1 MNNELDSESG
11 IYAALEASIITMDLE
26 SYITGWNRGAELL
39 FGYLADEVLGKHILL
54 LYADVESQG
63 EEDCFNEV
71 IANGHAEMDVKRRR
85 KDGSNFWAHL
95 HLTLVRNK
103 VGLPTRLIAYV
114 RDISSQ
120 LANEERSRLYTRI
133 FEYAR
138 EAIVI
143 TDHNRLIVSVNNA
156 YLKITGRSMQE
167 VQGTTP
173 SFLNS
178 KDKYTSKAIESTLKS
193 MGHWEGEIWDKR
205 ANGEAFPAWLTISA
219 VQTNHGTVSHYF
231 AVFSDHTEKRQTEAK
246 IHQLAYYDTLTS
258 LPNRAM
264 LFSLLAQS
272 LSEAKRKQK
281 HGSLL
286 CFNING
292 FKNIND
298 SFGHA
303 SADVLLAEL
312 AKRIR
317 LALREEDVVSR
328 FSGDEFYIALFE
340 IEQREDAILVARRIL
355 QSTAAPFYLKNQE
368 IVLLSHIGI
377 TIYPDDGYDAE
388 TLINNATVAM
398 HRAKQNN
405 QNYLF
410 YSTEMNRSSLDKIK
424 LEAELHHALDLNQ
437 FELYFQ
443 PQVDFPSKKIMG
455 AEALIRWKHPQ
466 KGMIPPSNFIPFAE
480 ETGLIVA
487 IGSWVLNEA
496 ISQIA
501 EWKKAGLSLGRL
513 AVNLSALQFKPQL
526 PDEIAA
532 ILTYHKI
539 PAELVELEL
548 TESLLMGNGQSGLLN
563 QLHSNGFSLAL
574 DDFGTGY
581 SNLAY
586 LQNYPIDYLKIDQSF
601 VKGLPDNQHSAA
613 IVRSIIDIA
622 SNLGLKLIAEGVE
635 NQAQAEYLSKL
646 GCNLIQGYYCYRP
659 MNADAFTQLLI
670 KQQSEN
676 SQENAD

>member
-26 SYITGWNRGAELL
+26 GYITGWNRGAELL

-54 LYADVESQG
+54 LYADAENQG

-85 KDGSNFWAHL
+85 KDGSDFWAHL
-95 HLTLVRNK
+95 HLTLIRNK
-103 VGLPTRLIAYV
+103 QGLGTRLIAYV

-143 TDHNRLIVSVNNA
+143 TDSNRLILSVNNA
-156 YLKITGRSMQE
+156 YLKITGRNMQE
-167 VQGTTP
+167 VQGTMP

-178 KDKYTSKAIESTLKS
+178 TEKYTSKAIENTLKS
-193 MGHWEGEIWDKR
+193 LGHWEGELWDQR

-219 VQTNHGTVSHYF
+219 VHTNLGFISHYF
-231 AVFSDHTEKRQTEAK
+231 AVFSDHTEKRQTDAK

-303 SADVLLAEL
+303 SADILLAEL

-368 IVLLSHIGI
+368 IVLICHIGI
-377 TIYPDDGYDAE
+377 TIYPDDGYDSE

-398 HRAKQNN
+398 HRAKKNN

-410 YSTEMNRSSLDKIK
+410 YSTEMNRSSLEKIK
-424 LEAELHHALDLNQ
+424 LEAELHHALNLNQ

-455 AEALIRWKHPQ
+455 AEALIRWQHPL
-466 KGMIPPSNFIPFAE
+466 KGMISPSNFIPFAE

-501 EWKKAGLSLGRL
+501 EWKKAGLSLDRL
-513 AVNLSALQFKPQL
+513 AVNLSVMQFNPQL
-526 PDEIAA
+526 PEEIAA
-532 ILTYHKI
+532 LLTHHKI

-548 TESLLMGNGQSGLLN
+548 TESLLMGNGQSNVLN

-601 VKGLPDNQHSAA
+601 VQSLPDNLHSAA

-622 SNLGLKLIAEGVE
+622 NNLGLKLIAEGVE
-635 NQAQAEYLSKL
+635 NQSQAEYLSNL

-659 MNADAFTQLLI
+659 MSAADFTQLLI
-670 KQQSEN
+670 TQKSEITK
-676 SQENAD
+676 SA

>member
-1 MNNELDSESG
+1 MNNELNSDSG
-11 IYAALEASIITMDLE
+11 IYAALEASLITMDLE
-26 SYITGWNRGAELL
+26 GYITGWNRGAELL
-39 FGYLADEVLGKHILL
+39 FGYAADELLGKHILL
-54 LYADVESQG
+54 LYADAEGQG
-63 EEDCFNEV
+63 EEDFFNEV
-71 IANGHAEMDVKRRR
+71 ISHGHAEMDVKRRR
-85 KDGSNFWAHL
+85 KDGSDFWAHL

-103 VGLPTRLIAYV
+103 AGQPTRLIAYV

-120 LANEERSRLYTRI
+120 LANEERSRLYTHI
-133 FEYAR
+133 FEHAR

-143 TDHNRLIVSVNNA
+143 TDHKRLIVSVNHA
-156 YLKITGRSMQE
+156 YLKITGRSAEE
-167 VQGTTP
+167 VQGTVP
-173 SFLNS
+173 SFFSKKYNS
-178 KDKYTSKAIESTLKS
+178 RTIKDTLKA
-193 MGHWEGEIWDKR
+193 MGHWEGELWDSR
-205 ANGEAFPAWLTISA
+205 SDGEAFPAWLSISA
-219 VQTNHGTVSHYF
+219 VQTNSGSPSHYF
-231 AVFSDHTEKRQTEAK
+231 AMFSDLTEKRLAEEK
-246 IHQLAYYDTLTS
+246 IHKLAYYDTLTN

-272 LSEAKRKQK
+272 LAEAKRKKK

-303 SADVLLAEL
+303 AADTLLAEL
-312 AKRIR
+312 AQRIR

-340 IEQREDAILVARRIL
+340 IEQREDAILVTRRIL

-377 TIYPDDGYDAE
+377 SIYPDDGYDAE

-398 HRAKQNN
+398 HRAKKGN

-410 YSTEMNRSSLDKIK
+410 YSSEMNRRSLDRIK

-437 FELYFQ
+437 FELFFQ
-443 PQVDFPSKKIMG
+443 PQIDLPSKKVMG
-455 AEALIRWKHPQ
+455 AEALIRWRHPQ

-501 EWKKAGLSLGRL
+501 EWKKAGLKLNRL
-513 AVNLSALQFKPQL
+513 AINLSALQFKPQL
-526 PDEIAA
+526 PDELGA
-532 ILTYHKI
+532 ILSYHKI

-548 TESLLMGNGQSGLLN
+548 TESLLMGNGQSTLLN
-563 QLHSNGFSLAL
+563 QLHNSGFSLAL

-586 LQNYPIDYLKIDQSF
+586 LQHYPIDYLKIDQSF
-601 VKGLPDNQHSAA
+601 VQALPDNQHSAA

-622 SNLGLKLIAEGVE
+622 TNLGLKLIAEGVE
-635 NQAQAEYLSKL
+635 TKAQADYLAQL
-646 GCNLIQGYYCYRP
+646 GCHLIQGYYCYKP
-659 MNADAFTQLLI
+659 MSAENFTQLLI
-670 KQQSEN
+670 EQQGKEN
-676 SQENAD
+676 QD